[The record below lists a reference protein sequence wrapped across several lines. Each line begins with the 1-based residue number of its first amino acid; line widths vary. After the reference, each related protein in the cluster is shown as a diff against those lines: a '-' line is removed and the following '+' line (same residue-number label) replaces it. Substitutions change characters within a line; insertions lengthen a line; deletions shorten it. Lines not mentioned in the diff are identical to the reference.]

1 MLNESTQRA
10 FRQLYYCTA
19 ISELERYFLDASR
32 LILYVSKKLGEK
44 IITQMVD
51 QAFRALR
58 KDDTE
63 ILNFREQKKHS
74 YGYIRLMIRKTNSV
88 GVDVCEC
95 DARRMVY
102 IEKSKKRTEK
112 EKPSSRYSRV

>member
-1 MLNESTQRA
+1 ME
-10 FRQLYYCTA
+10 
-19 ISELERYFLDASR
+19 ASR
-32 LILYVSKKLGEK
+32 LILYVSPRKLGEK